1 MKIAII
7 NTLYHPNKVGGAE
20 VSVQLLAEELVRKG
34 HTVRVICLHKGK
46 NREFDKINNVEI
58 VYLPLF
64 NIYWPFDSGVKTK
77 FQRLTW
83 HLIDSYNLVMKKLVS
98 KEIDDFNPDVV
109 HTNNIAGFSVSV
121 WTAIKNKNKKLVH
134 TSRDYYLFHPS
145 STMFSNDRNIEP
157 REFSVRLWSFIKKV
171 VSRKVDVYIGISN
184 FIRKFH
190 IDNGFFQNSKSEYI
204 YNSVEK
210 TTVDDVFSKDLRFG
224 FIGRLTKDKGFDI
237 YCELVD
243 RLNKKY
249 PNAKF
254 YAAGRFISS
263 ESESELKVLANEKK
277 INLLGFIPTNE
288 FLAQVDVVILP
299 IKWREP
305 FGRVVLESVMANKIV
320 ITNAV
325 GGISELREKF
335 STIYFMDELDEI
347 DFFSKRND
355 EIEGAMFNYSEIAD
369 RYITIYSI

>member
-1 MKIAII
+1 
-7 NTLYHPNKVGGAE
+7 
-20 VSVQLLAEELVRKG
+20 
-34 HTVRVICLHKGK
+34 
-46 NREFDKINNVEI
+46 
-58 VYLPLF
+58 
-64 NIYWPFDSGVKTK
+64 
-77 FQRLTW
+77 
-83 HLIDSYNLVMKKLVS
+83 
-98 KEIDDFNPDVV
+98 
-109 HTNNIAGFSVSV
+109 
-121 WTAIKNKNKKLVH
+121 
-134 TSRDYYLFHPS
+134 
-145 STMFSNDRNIEP
+145 
-157 REFSVRLWSFIKKV
+157 
-171 VSRKVDVYIGISN
+171 
-184 FIRKFH
+184 
-190 IDNGFFQNSKSEYI
+190 
-204 YNSVEK
+204 
-210 TTVDDVFSKDLRFG
+210 G

-254 YAAGRFISS
+254 YAAGRFSSS